1 MKKSAKNTNNACAC
15 GSGKP
20 FAECCQPIL
29 DGGVR
34 AATAE
39 QLMRSRY
46 CAYSLHRID
55 YLRASWHADTCP
67 DDLDEREM
75 AQVKWQELRILDCQA
90 GGVDD
95 NSGTVT
101 FRARFKINAICR
113 KPAALCGKTGTGSI
127 LTATS
132 QKPERRKSPAFG
144 VMAFK

>member
-1 MKKSAKNTNNACAC
+1 LKKSAKNTNNACAC

-101 FRARFKINAICR
+101 FRARFKIN
-113 KPAALCGKTGTGSI
+113 GKAGH
-127 LTATS
+127 LQETS
-132 QKPERRKSPAFG
+132 RFVRQDGHWQYLDGDIAET
-144 VMAFK
+144 

>member
-95 NSGTVT
+95 HSGTVT
-101 FRARFKINAICR
+101 FRARFKIN
-113 KPAALCGKTGTGSI
+113 GKACHLQETGRFVRQDGHWLYLDGDIAET
-127 LTATS
+127 
-132 QKPERRKSPAFG
+132 
-144 VMAFK
+144 